1 MGKEGAGVEYAVD
14 YMSRILAGILV
25 VYNRY
30 NRYTDAAIF
39 WCFLIGNIILA
50 QHIIIIITI

>member
-30 NRYTDAAIF
+30 NRYTSLPF
-39 WCFLIGNIILA
+39 FGVS
-50 QHIIIIITI
+50 